1 MRRQPGSGGG
11 PRGPGGVGGGRQGG
25 MGGRGG
31 GGGGGGGGG
40 PRGPLSQYGPAANDQ
55 FRMMGHGPGPGPG
68 GPPPQGR
75 GGPQWDHQQG
85 GGRMRRNLDMGPSP
99 YEPQNQHRPPNDQL
113 GPGQFPPHGS
123 MNNVMN
129 NNFPPGM
136 RNRGLPPPPPPPHLR
151 GPGGPPMMYPS
162 HRGPPGGQP
171 PPPPPPP
178 PPLPKNS
185 YGGPPRPPGPGHYA
199 QMSGLQPPNY
209 NLQQQQNNLPPN
221 GHFQQPPPQH
231 GQFSHNSQ
239 QQHMR
244 QPPPPNMPHQPNQ
257 QYPPFPPNQQ
267 QQQQPSF
274 SPPGLPHP
282 PNHHPQM
289 LNPQQRHP
297 TQIQHSQPMQHNMQ
311 SSGPCAGYPPN
322 MQQTRHPQGLQPPP
336 QAHPSVQPIHQ
347 SNLPNENTQ
356 PASAD
361 NTWTEHMAP
370 TGIPYY
376 YNTVTGVSTYDRPAT
391 LPATSAIANSTNNGN
406 GPPKTTSPTDST
418 KLIWHTYTDESTGK
432 KYYSDGVTTTWTRPP
447 ELPPEED
454 SSKTSTAATSANGS
468 HKRTSATVDEENDES
483 SKPRKPKKKKLS
495 NDPSSSTPYNSK
507 TEAIAAFK
515 GLLLAKDIAPTTKWN
530 DVVRICA
537 DDARWEACTTLG
549 ERKQALAEY
558 QTKRANELRDV
569 KRQEKV
575 RAKEAYQRLLN
586 DMLPTAK
593 GFTPGTSRFMDVRD
607 SLAKDDRFYA
617 VDDETA
623 REELFYDF
631 VEELRKREERT
642 KRNKKREAKEAFLA
656 FLKVREEDGK
666 LTFASTWPSFL
677 SSLDETE
684 RNDSRFSVSP
694 NLSDSDRQLYFADY
708 VIELQTIEDEK
719 RRRIRD
725 ARRRAEKAQRDAY
738 RILLRTM
745 AEAGS
750 ILPSTRWRSVEEKVA
765 SDPSFEP
772 VQAQGREVPRELFD
786 DFVRE
791 WNDEYRRD
799 RATLNRVLSLSKTD
813 FKVDDSTTMDDFTN
827 KLLDLSG
834 PSPDL
839 YGEVR
844 RILNRENPLSST
856 RLFFDELRAEKVVVL
871 KKDDES
877 SEDEGEIVEEGEVE
891 ETKKAT

>member
-1 MRRQPGSGGG
+1 MRAPPLFPLLVQLQIQQIMVTGHPKPQAQPIPRNSYGTPTLTNPPERNIILMASRR
-11 PRGPGGVGGGRQGG
+11 RGPD
-25 MGGRGG
+25 
-31 GGGGGGGGG
+31 
-40 PRGPLSQYGPAANDQ
+40 PLNSHPKKILPK
-55 FRMMGHGPGPGPG
+55 H
-68 GPPPQGR
+68 PPPQ
-75 GGPQWDHQQG
+75 
-85 GGRMRRNLDMGPSP
+85 
-99 YEPQNQHRPPNDQL
+99 
-113 GPGQFPPHGS
+113 
-123 MNNVMN
+123 
-129 NNFPPGM
+129 
-136 RNRGLPPPPPPPHLR
+136 PPPMAPT
-151 GPGGPPMMYPS
+151 
-162 HRGPPGGQP
+162 
-171 PPPPPPP
+171 
-178 PPLPKNS
+178 NE
-185 YGGPPRPPGPGHYA
+185 
-199 QMSGLQPPNY
+199 
-209 NLQQQQNNLPPN
+209 
-221 GHFQQPPPQH
+221 PPPQ
-231 GQFSHNSQ
+231 STKK
-239 QQHMR
+239 
-244 QPPPPNMPHQPNQ
+244 
-257 QYPPFPPNQQ
+257 
-267 QQQQPSF
+267 
-274 SPPGLPHP
+274 L
-282 PNHHPQM
+282 
-289 LNPQQRHP
+289 
-297 TQIQHSQPMQHNMQ
+297 T
-311 SSGPCAGYPPN
+311 
-322 MQQTRHPQGLQPPP
+322 
-336 QAHPSVQPIHQ
+336 
-347 SNLPNENTQ
+347 NLPN
-356 PASAD
+356 
-361 NTWTEHMAP
+361 
-370 TGIPYY
+370 
-376 YNTVTGVSTYDRPAT
+376 R
-391 LPATSAIANSTNNGN
+391 AN
-406 GPPKTTSPTDST
+406 
-418 KLIWHTYTDESTGK
+418 
-432 KYYSDGVTTTWTRPP
+432 R
-447 ELPPEED
+447 
-454 SSKTSTAATSANGS
+454 
-468 HKRTSATVDEENDES
+468 KR
-483 SKPRKPKKKKLS
+483 KKLS